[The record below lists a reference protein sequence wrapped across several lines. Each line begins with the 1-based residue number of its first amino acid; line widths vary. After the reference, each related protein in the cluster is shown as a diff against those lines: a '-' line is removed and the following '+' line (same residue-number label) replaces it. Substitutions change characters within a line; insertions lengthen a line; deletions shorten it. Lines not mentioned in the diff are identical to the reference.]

1 MRSTWKSLILAAVAA
16 FAALLLAGCQD
27 GRKKEVR
34 KTPAQAEAMA
44 DSTEKEDTMKAFY
57 ERMQRLKVL
66 LRGTGRWE
74 SDK

>member
-27 GRKKEVR
+27 GRKKEVQ
-34 KTPAQAEAMA
+34 KTPAQTEAMA

-57 ERMQRLKVL
+57 ERMRHWKVL
-66 LRGTGRWE
+66 LKGASHWE
-74 SDK
+74 YNR

>member
-1 MRSTWKSLILAAVAA
+1 MKNFLKYAIPSAVAA

-57 ERMQRLKVL
+57 ERMWRMKVL
-66 LRGTGRWE
+66 LRGAGRWE

>member
-1 MRSTWKSLILAAVAA
+1 MKNFLKYAIPSAVAA

-57 ERMQRLKVL
+57 ERMRHWKVL
-66 LRGTGRWE
+66 LKGASHWE
-74 SDK
+74 YNR